1 MSKAFGGSTRS
12 TNRRIDSLARERD
25 SIGRILVQAELHGVR
40 QEIESVRQSLEQI
53 EELLCGTRN

>member
-1 MSKAFGGSTRS
+1 MSKAFGDPSRS

-25 SIGRILVQAELHGVR
+25 SIGRILVQAELH
-40 QEIESVRQSLEQI
+40 SVREEAKSVRKSLEQI

>member
-1 MSKAFGGSTRS
+1 MPRALGGSSRS

-25 SIGRILVQAELHGVR
+25 SIGRILVQAELNGVR
-40 QEIESVRQSLEQI
+40 EEVESVRQSLEQI

>member
-1 MSKAFGGSTRS
+1 MSKEFRSSPRS

-25 SIGRILVQAELHGVR
+25 SIGRILVQAELHNIR
-40 QEIESVRQSLEQI
+40 EEIESVRQSLEQI